1 MAGTTSTSRP
11 AKRAK
16 LLSDDEASSSEDESG
31 KNAGVALPSQPD
43 EAQNGFKINAEY
55 AKRFEHNKKREE
67 RHRLE
72 EKFGSGKGKGQNG
85 TGKGGASDEEDEEDS
100 EDQESED
107 DDAELATEQLDA
119 EIMDTLQAIRR
130 KDPRVY
136 DNSVKF
142 YREFD
147 PEKEGAQKE
156 KKEKPMYL
164 QDYHRANL
172 LAGAA
177 EEEAGAEAEQPPRT
191 FAQEQ
196 EDMRKEL
203 VGGMHAAAKDEQ
215 KDDGHAVGDD
225 DDDDEDDFLVAKSKP
240 QHESLPA
247 TTTASISSA
256 APQQRNQNKRK
267 RLTDAD
273 IATAEKDPETY
284 LSNFMAARAWL
295 PSDGARWQAFDS
307 DDSDDDRRA
316 DEFEEAYNMR
326 FEDPSKSN
334 EKLASFARDV
344 GKYGV
349 RREEKSG
356 RAKARERERERKEA
370 EKREREEEK
379 ARLRKLKIEEAEEK
393 VNRIRDA
400 AGLRGKDVDLGQ
412 WKDIIE
418 GDFDDAQW
426 DQEMQRRFGDQYYAQ
441 DEEGGDGSDVEM
453 EDAEEGGGKKKA
465 KKPKWDD
472 DIDIHDLVPDFKD
485 KDENPNI
492 SLSDDEAEGGA
503 PLPADEEEA
512 GSDNANDDADS
523 SAPKKKKKTKKDRLQ
538 EKADAKRAARK
549 QRVQIEEMVDA
560 SLPLQHPTLSSSTTT
575 NKKGPP
581 VSGFRYRETSP
592 TSFGLSARD
601 ILFADD
607 KQLNDFAGLKKFHSF
622 REEEKKAR
630 DRKKFSKKARL
641 RQWRRETFG
650 DVEEPK
656 GGFERVLGKEGEGVG
671 VGGKSG
677 RAGKSG
683 KGSLRED
690 AEGVRKGERNGGGG
704 GGDDEGNVREGERKK
719 KRRSGK
725 GKKKE
730 KEGGEAQEV

>member
-1 MAGTTSTSRP
+1 MAGNPSTSRP

-16 LLSDDEASSSEDESG
+16 LLSDNEASSSEDEG
-31 KNAGVALPSQPD
+31 GRKAGVALPSQSD

-147 PEKEGAQKE
+147 PETEGAKKE

-177 EEEAGAEAEQPPRT
+177 EDEAEAETQQPPRT

-215 KDDGHAVGDD
+215 EDGGAAGEDDEE
-225 DDDDEDDFLVAKSKP
+225 DEDDFLVAKSKP
-240 QHESLPA
+240 QHDSLPT
-247 TTTASISSA
+247 TTTASSSSD
-256 APQQRNQNKRK
+256 APQQPKQNKRK

-273 IATAEKDPETY
+273 IATAENDPETY

-400 AGLRGKDVDLGQ
+400 AGLRGKDVDLDQ

-453 EDAEEGGGKKKA
+453 EDVEGGGGKKKA

-472 DIDIHDLVPDFKD
+472 DIDIHDLVPDFKE

-492 SLSDDEAEGGA
+492 SLSDDDAADGNAEGGA
-503 PLPADEEEA
+503 PLPADEEEEE
-512 GSDNANDDADS
+512 NDEES
-523 SAPKKKKKTKKDRLQ
+523 TSKKKKKTKKDRQQ
-538 EKADAKRAARK
+538 EKASAKRAARK
-549 QRVQIEEMVDA
+549 QRAQIEEIVDA
-560 SLPLQHPTLSSSTTT
+560 SLPLQHPTLSSSSKKTPTTT
-575 NKKGPP
+575 
-581 VSGFRYRETSP
+581 GFRYRATSP

-622 REEEKKAR
+622 REEEKKRR

-656 GGFERVLGKEGEGVG
+656 GGFERVLGAADGGMGKGVADG
-671 VGGKSG
+671 VGGKG
-677 RAGKSG
+677 GKKG

-690 AEGVRKGERNGGGG
+690 AEMVKAEQEGKGGE
-704 GGDDEGNVREGERKK
+704 GDVREGERRK

-725 GKKKE
+725 GKKGKS
-730 KEGGEAQEV
+730 GEV

>member
-1 MAGTTSTSRP
+1 MAGNTSASRP

-16 LLSDDEASSSEDESG
+16 LLSDNEASSSEDEG
-31 KNAGVALPSQPD
+31 GRKAGVALPSHSD

-85 TGKGGASDEEDEEDS
+85 TGKGGGSDDEDEEDS

-147 PEKEGAQKE
+147 PEQEGAKKE

-177 EEEAGAEAEQPPRT
+177 EDEAGAETEHPPRT

-215 KDDGHAVGDD
+215 KQEDGSAEGDD
-225 DDDDEDDFLVAKSKP
+225 DEDEDDFLVAKSKP
-240 QHESLPA
+240 QHDSLPA
-247 TTTASISSA
+247 TTTASSSTH
-256 APQQRNQNKRK
+256 APKQPKQNKRK

-400 AGLRGKDVDLGQ
+400 AGLRGKDVDLDQ

-441 DEEGGDGSDVEM
+441 DEEGGDGSDIEM
-453 EDAEEGGGKKKA
+453 EDVEGGGGKKKA

-492 SLSDDEAEGGA
+492 SLSDDEADGNAEGGA
-503 PLPADEEEA
+503 PLPADEQE
-512 GSDNANDDADS
+512 ADS
-523 SAPKKKKKTKKDRLQ
+523 DDDDDSAPKKKKKTKKDRQQ
-538 EKADAKRAARK
+538 EKAETKRAARK
-549 QRVQIEEMVDA
+549 QRAQIEEMVDA
-560 SLPLQHPTLSSSTTT
+560 SLPLQHPSLSTNNKNTPTTT
-575 NKKGPP
+575 
-581 VSGFRYRETSP
+581 GFRYRETSP

-641 RQWRRETFG
+641 RQWRRDTFG

-656 GGFERVLGKEGEGVG
+656 GGFERVLGQDGQGEG
-671 VGGKSG
+671 
-677 RAGKSG
+677 
-683 KGSLRED
+683 
-690 AEGVRKGERNGGGG
+690 
-704 GGDDEGNVREGERKK
+704 
-719 KRRSGK
+719 
-725 GKKKE
+725 
-730 KEGGEAQEV
+730 

>member
-1 MAGTTSTSRP
+1 MAGNPSTSRP

-16 LLSDDEASSSEDESG
+16 LLSDNEASSSEDEG
-31 KNAGVALPSQPD
+31 GRKAGVALPSQSD

-72 EKFGSGKGKGQNG
+72 EKFGSGKSKGQNG

-147 PEKEGAQKE
+147 PETEGAKKE

-177 EEEAGAEAEQPPRT
+177 EDEAEAETQQPPRT

-215 KDDGHAVGDD
+215 KEDGVAAGEDDEE
-225 DDDDEDDFLVAKSKP
+225 DEDDFLVAKSKP
-240 QHESLPA
+240 QHDSLPA
-247 TTTASISSA
+247 TTTASFSD
-256 APQQRNQNKRK
+256 APQQPKQNKRK

-400 AGLRGKDVDLGQ
+400 AGLRGKDVDLDQ

-441 DEEGGDGSDVEM
+441 DEEGDGSDVEM
-453 EDAEEGGGKKKA
+453 EDVEGGGGKKKA

-492 SLSDDEAEGGA
+492 SLSDDEADGNAEGGA
-503 PLPADEEEA
+503 PLPADEEEDDDDDE
-512 GSDNANDDADS
+512 GSTS
-523 SAPKKKKKTKKDRLQ
+523 KKKKKTKKDRQQ
-538 EKADAKRAARK
+538 EKASAKRAARK
-549 QRVQIEEMVDA
+549 QRAQIEEIVDA
-560 SLPLQHPTLSSSTTT
+560 SLPLQHPSLSTTST
-575 NKKGPP
+575 NNKKTPTTT
-581 VSGFRYRETSP
+581 GFRYRATSP

-622 REEEKKAR
+622 REEEKKRR

-641 RQWRRETFG
+641 RQWRRDTFG

-656 GGFERVLGKEGEGVG
+656 GGFERVLGAGDGGMGKGGADG
-671 VGGKSG
+671 VGG
-677 RAGKSG
+677 GKGGKKG

-690 AEGVRKGERNGGGG
+690 AEMVKAEQDGGMGEE
-704 GGDDEGNVREGERKK
+704 GDVREGERRK

-725 GKKKE
+725 GKKGKS
-730 KEGGEAQEV
+730 GEV